1 MLVCNLSLCNLTST
15 NRRCFLSF
23 LEKMKLQFCVVQRPL
38 ACDIRGMK
46 QILLL
51 GHGDACLPP
60 RPWCASSL
68 FSPENS
74 NNNNTKE
81 SLFKRINTSMHQ
93 TRKGMAEASTCC
105 SFPRPPPLA
114 RRAPPRP
121 HPVHLPHLT
130 LHQSVFFSRVI
141 NRLFKQKA
149 ISSLSDPNKSV
160 AAVPEPPFPE
170 QWSRTRGR
178 RPVPGVTNE
187 KSSWA

>member
-1 MLVCNLSLCNLTST
+1 MLVCNLLCNLTST

-38 ACDIRGMK
+38 ACDIRGTK

-51 GHGDACLPP
+51 GHGDACLAP

-74 NNNNTKE
+74 NNNRKE

-121 HPVHLPHLT
+121 HPVHHSIFLT
-130 LHQSVFFSRVI
+130 SPSTNQLFFFESNQSVI
-141 NRLFKQKA
+141 
-149 ISSLSDPNKSV
+149 
-160 AAVPEPPFPE
+160 
-170 QWSRTRGR
+170 
-178 RPVPGVTNE
+178 
-187 KSSWA
+187 